1 MQLACTQMVTFFV
14 SHVTPTP
21 KVMAMFTITQCPLMS
36 KSEVQPSGC
45 KSGTSQKRYVNNTE
59 SIEME
64 TYYASIISMM
74 LEALKDA
81 K

>member
-1 MQLACTQMVTFFV
+1 
-14 SHVTPTP
+14 
-21 KVMAMFTITQCPLMS
+21 MS

-74 LEALKDA
+74 LESLKDA